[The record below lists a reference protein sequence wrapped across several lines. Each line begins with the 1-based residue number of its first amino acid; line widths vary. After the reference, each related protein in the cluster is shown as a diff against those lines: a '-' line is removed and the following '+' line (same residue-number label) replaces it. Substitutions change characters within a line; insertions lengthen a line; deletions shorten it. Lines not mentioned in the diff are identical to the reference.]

1 MNILVIGSGGREH
14 ALAWQCAKDENVKNI
29 YVAPGNAGTALES
42 KCQNVDL
49 VSTDGDTN
57 EHSAVIKFCQN
68 NAIDMVIVGPEAPLV
83 TGIIDA
89 CREANIQAWGPTA
102 YCAQLEGSKTF
113 AKEFMEQNNIPTA
126 AYQGFTDAAAAK
138 AYIDEQGA
146 PIVIKADGLAAGKG
160 VIVAETIEQAH
171 EAIDDM
177 LADNKFGDAGSR
189 VVIEQFLQGE
199 EASFICMIDG
209 ENILPMATSQDHKR
223 AYEGDTGPNTGGMG
237 AYSPAPVVT
246 QDVHN
251 KVMTQVIQPVVDAM
265 KEAGHPYTGFLYAGL
280 MIDKAGDPYVIE
292 FNCRFG
298 DPETQPILM
307 RLQSS
312 MVDLVAQGLA
322 GQLPSEAKWDTR
334 PALGIVVASKGYPET
349 SSKGDV
355 IAGLPELDTQNINTV
370 KVFHAGTTFSD
381 SDDAIDNEKEVITN
395 GGRVLCV
402 TALADSI
409 SDAQQAALAITGAI
423 SFDGAQYRRDIG
435 HHAIARENA

>member
-1 MNILVIGSGGREH
+1 MNILVIGAGGREH
-14 ALAWQCAKDENVKNI
+14 ALAWQCAKDDKVQTV
-29 YVAPGNAGTALES
+29 YVAPGNAGTALEP
-42 KCQNVDL
+42 KCQNIVLNKASHD
-49 VSTDGDTN
+49 SD
-57 EHSAVIKFCQN
+57 HSPVIEFCQT
-68 NAIDMVIVGPEAPLV
+68 NAIDIVIVGPEAPLV

-89 CREANIQAWGPTA
+89 CRDAGIKAWGPTA

-113 AKEFMEQNNIPTA
+113 AKKFMAKNNIPTA
-126 AYQGFTDAAAAK
+126 AYQAFTDSIAAK

-209 ENILPMATSQDHKR
+209 NNILPMATSQDHKR
-223 AYEGDTGPNTGGMG
+223 AFEGDTGPNTGGMG

-246 QDVHN
+246 NDVHD
-251 KVMTQVIQPVVDAM
+251 KVMSQVIQPVVDAM
-265 KEAGHPYTGFLYAGL
+265 NTAGHPYTGFLYAGL
-280 MIDKAGDPYVIE
+280 MIDAAGEPSVIE

-322 GQLPSEAKWDTR
+322 GELPEQAKWDAR

-355 IAGLPELDTQNINTV
+355 ISGLPEIDSSGSEV
-370 KVFHAGTTFSD
+370 KVFHAGTDFADATN
-381 SDDAIDNEKEVITN
+381 DDNQQIVTN

-409 SDAQQAALAITGAI
+409 SEAQQAALMVTGAI
-423 SFDGAQYRRDIG
+423 SFEGAHYRRDIG
-435 HHAIARENA
+435 HHAIARELKII

>member
-1 MNILVIGSGGREH
+1 MMNILVIGSGGREH
-14 ALAWQCAKDENVKNI
+14 ALAWQCAKDNNVKNI
-29 YVAPGNAGTALES
+29 YIAPGNAGTALES
-42 KCQNVDL
+42 KCQNVILEDA
-49 VSTDGDTN
+49 TDAG

-83 TGIIDA
+83 TGIVDA
-89 CREANIQAWGPTA
+89 CRAAGIKAWGPTA

-126 AYQGFTDAAAAK
+126 AYQGFTDAVAAK

-199 EASFICMIDG
+199 EASFICMVDG

-223 AYEGDTGPNTGGMG
+223 AFEGDTGPNTGGMG

-246 QDVHN
+246 QEVHD
-251 KVMTQVIQPVVDAM
+251 KVMAQVIQPVVEAM
-265 KEAGHPYTGFLYAGL
+265 KAAGHPYTGFLYAGL
-280 MIDKAGDPYVIE
+280 MIDDAGDPYVIE

-312 MVDLVAQGLA
+312 MVDLVAQGLE
-322 GQLPSEAKWDTR
+322 GKLPSEANWDER
-334 PALGIVVASKGYPET
+334 PALGIVIASKGYPET

-355 IAGLPELDTQNINTV
+355 IAGLPELNSDNQNSV
-370 KVFHAGTTFSD
+370 KVFHAGTAFSHENAP
-381 SDDAIDNEKEVITN
+381 SNEKEVVTN

-409 SDAQQAALAITGAI
+409 SDAQQAALTVTAAI
-423 SFDGAQYRRDIG
+423 SFDGAHYRRDIG
-435 HHAIARENA
+435 HHAIARGNI